1 MFFLEVALLLK
12 AKIETYGLNYKRKV
26 RGDKRK
32 IFEVSENLTV
42 LKRSVCV
49 WSTQCVEKHMKF
61 QALKG
66 LKNTRDF
73 EKYKKL
79 QIRRNPNIHYQ
90 AIIEFGRTARVFL
103 NKEKETR
110 VKTTFIL
117 PLHLLFNVLSLLRQY
132 ANNKCCLFIAPRFD
146 WMKSSM
152 SWCVKFASCGLGTMA
167 VEKNAYEQSNT
178 AYERGRN
185 NYFPLA
191 KFVLN
196 DDSLSYSL
204 SFIFIHLLHK

>member
-1 MFFLEVALLLK
+1 
-12 AKIETYGLNYKRKV
+12 
-26 RGDKRK
+26 
-32 IFEVSENLTV
+32 
-42 LKRSVCV
+42 
-49 WSTQCVEKHMKF
+49 MKF
-61 QALKG
+61 QDSKG
-66 LKNTRDF
+66 WKTQEILKNT
-73 EKYKKL
+73 
-79 QIRRNPNIHYQ
+79 IRRNPNIHYQ

-117 PLHLLFNVLSLLRQY
+117 PLHLLFHVLSLLRQY

-167 VEKNAYEQSNT
+167 VEKNTYEQSNT
-178 AYERGRN
+178 PYERGRN